1 MQEQVNAINHNI
13 SSFHSIYRGLPCSW
27 LEWFFSKSGNTSEA
41 ILSSE
46 ANSFSF
52 GTLSI
57 PVFSVSLYLTSSFSL
72 SQLLNPSQWNPNLF
86 PNTWLTFPSDHV
98 FFPSLSVFLHPSFS
112 EMCYFLLSFVWSL
125 ADRAFDLLMKKN
137 ATFTFHRLFKL
148 TSAVCVWYSLLSSV
162 SASALL
168 RPGTASLCSAGPA
181 GGVNSP
187 MTDPLF
193 TFLCTYRKSRR
204 SQAGFEAFDIL
215 SRLVP
220 GYEQVMHRTAS
231 PGIAVC
237 SLGRHATHSCLS
249 FRPVSE
255 NVFLSLRL
263 KQSCRVIS
271 RGI

>member
-1 MQEQVNAINHNI
+1 M
-13 SSFHSIYRGLPCSW
+13 F
-27 LEWFFSKSGNTSEA
+27 
-41 ILSSE
+41 
-46 ANSFSF
+46 
-52 GTLSI
+52 
-57 PVFSVSLYLTSSFSL
+57 
-72 SQLLNPSQWNPNLF
+72 
-86 PNTWLTFPSDHV
+86 
-98 FFPSLSVFLHPSFS
+98 FFPPCLFFLHPSFS

-231 PGIAVC
+231 PGMPSVHLADMQHTAVC
-237 SLGRHATHSCLS
+237 LFVLFLKMSFCHSVWNN
-249 FRPVSE
+249 PA
-255 NVFLSLRL
+255 
-263 KQSCRVIS
+263 
-271 RGI
+271 G